1 MKNYEQ
7 ISHFSQN
14 SLLTDQSKE
23 CWSLDN
29 EYIMASSFLK
39 KKRRVER
46 REYSQLLIIIML
58 TYENFVAGEYS
69 LKLYCLDF
77 GGRGY

>member
-29 EYIMASSFLK
+29 ECIMASSFLK
-39 KKRRVER
+39 KK
-46 REYSQLLIIIML
+46 
-58 TYENFVAGEYS
+58 
-69 LKLYCLDF
+69 
-77 GGRGY
+77 GG